1 MKEFV
6 GRLYRYNTTPGSP
19 LRSIIELLLVWRERS
34 RQRNAL
40 KYLDDRLLRD
50 IGISRADAEWEFGK
64 RFWQP

>member
-6 GRLYRYNTTPGSP
+6 ERLYRYNTTPGSP

-34 RQRNAL
+34 RQRSAL

-50 IGISRADAEWEFGK
+50 IGISRADAEWEVSK